1 MSTEASTTDKLRT
14 LLAQDRALSHVLI
27 QYLEQEERAIRTAV
41 ATTALGY
48 LQTGDDLLSRQ
59 GLHALGKADALKE
72 LKATVAKYAK
82 IPLK

>member
-1 MSTEASTTDKLRT
+1 MSAEASTTDKLRT
-14 LLAQDRALSHVLI
+14 LLAQDRALSHMLI
-27 QYLEQEERAIRTAV
+27 QYLEQEEQAVRSAV

-48 LQTGDDLLSRQ
+48 LQTGDELLSRQ

-72 LKATVAKYAK
+72 LKATVARYAK

>member
-1 MSTEASTTDKLRT
+1 MSTEASATDKLRT
-14 LLAQDRALSHVLI
+14 LLAQDSALSNMII
-27 QYLEQEERAIRTAV
+27 QYLAQEEQAVRSAV

-59 GLHALGKADALKE
+59 GLHALGKADALKD
-72 LKATVAKYAK
+72 LKTTVAKYAK

>member
-1 MSTEASTTDKLRT
+1 MSAEVSTTDKLRA
-14 LLAQDRALSHVLI
+14 LLTQDRALSNMII
-27 QYLEQEERAIRTAV
+27 QYLEQEEQVVRDAV

-48 LQTGDDLLSRQ
+48 LQTGDDLISRQ

-72 LKATVAKYAK
+72 LKATVARYAK